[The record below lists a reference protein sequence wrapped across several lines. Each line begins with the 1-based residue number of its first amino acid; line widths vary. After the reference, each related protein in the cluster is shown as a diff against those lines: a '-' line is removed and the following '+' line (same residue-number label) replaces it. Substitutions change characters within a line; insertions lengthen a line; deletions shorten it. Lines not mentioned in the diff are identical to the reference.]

1 MKPIYLLLL
10 AIIFV
15 FSCAN
20 DSKNEVITQSDDPR
34 LQLKLVPVPERIGKS
49 VKLDKESFKRMSKS
63 ELRIARNTIFALH
76 GRAFKSKDLQAYFK
90 SKSWYRVDPSYTDDR
105 LTKEDRDLIAL
116 ILYYE
121 KK

>member
-1 MKPIYLLLL
+1 MKPTYLLLL

-15 FSCAN
+15 FACTN
-20 DSKNEVITQSDDPR
+20 DTENEVITQSEDPR
-34 LQLKLVPVPERIGKS
+34 LQLKLVSVPKRKGKS
-49 VKLDKESFKRMSKS
+49 IKLDKESFKSMSKS

-90 SKSWYRVDPSYTDDR
+90 SKSWYKVDPSYTDER
-105 LTKEDRDLIAL
+105 LTKEDRDLISL